1 MWLVATHFAHSAFF
15 YVYICLL
22 GTLVTELCKMTELLK
37 IPFGQADSW
46 IEGTI
51 YHIGEVTL
59 APPGEYD

>member
-1 MWLVATHFAHSAFF
+1 MSLS
-15 YVYICLL
+15 LL

-51 YHIGEVTL
+51 YHIGEVYIGATW
-59 APPGEYD
+59 